1 MASGT
6 QFDRPGPEDTS
17 SPRLA
22 IANEST
28 PAESVKLPAEANAGG
43 ALSLQREEKEKMARR
58 RYQEPVP
65 KQHGKHWTI
74 VVTEDYLQD
83 GKPQRRQR
91 RIRLAPLGDLA
102 RKKLAQGQKIEPPP
116 NVLRLRDERVK
127 PLNQGMLAF
136 GSATDFKTFVQQTY
150 IPIEMPLLARTT
162 QQRYR
167 GVLEKYLL
175 PQFGTR
181 LLRDLTPAVLQGYF
195 SVGLPAAHPTLSWE
209 SKDKIR
215 DVLASV
221 LKRAVRKYALLERNP
236 MEAIELPPDKIG
248 RRTKMPYLTPE
259 QFDELVT
266 AMPEP
271 YATMVYVA
279 IYTGLRISELVALR
293 WQDVGPD
300 SIAVEQRY
308 CRGDWSKPKSRASN
322 ATIAV
327 DRHVIQRIHRLKLLT
342 VEVRAGRGAVR
353 RYRVVKP
360 DAPNRELVFQSV
372 KDGKPMRDNNVLSR
386 HLKPAARKLGLDFA
400 NWRCL
405 RTSRATWMVE
415 AGANVKD
422 VQGLMR
428 HSQIQ
433 TTLDV
438 YAQQV
443 PESQRRAIDITT
455 RMATERI
462 ANARQALHVVAG
474 SGLVN

>member
-1 MASGT
+1 LTLTPTLPDTCPWDEADSRNGIAVP
-6 QFDRPGPEDTS
+6 QAGSDDVSDRVERDTVTS
-17 SPRLA
+17 
-22 IANEST
+22 
-28 PAESVKLPAEANAGG
+28 EANAAS
-43 ALSLQREEKEKMARR
+43 ALFLREEREKMARR

-65 KQHGKHWTI
+65 RQHGKHWTI
-74 VVTEDYLQD
+74 VVTEDCFQD
-83 GKPQRRQR
+83 GQPKRRQK
-91 RIRLAPLGDLA
+91 RIRLAPLKTKW
-102 RKKLAQGQKIEPPP
+102 RT
-116 NVLRLRDERVK
+116 VLRLRDEKVK
-127 PLNQGMLAF
+127 PLNDGLLAF
-136 GSATDFKTFVQQTY
+136 GSATNFTTFVQQTY
-150 IPIEMPLLARTT
+150 IPIEMPLLAKST

-167 GVLEKYLL
+167 GVLDKYLL
-175 PQFGTR
+175 PQFGTC
-181 LLRDLTPAVLQGYF
+181 LLRDLTPAILQGYF
-195 SVGLPAAHPTLSWE
+195 SVGMAAVNPTLGWE

-221 LKRAVRKYALLERNP
+221 LKKAARKYGLLEGNP
-236 MEAIELPPDKIG
+236 MEMIQLPSDTTGK
-248 RRTKMPYLTPE
+248 RRKMPYLTPE

-271 YATMVYVA
+271 YATMVYSA

-293 WQDVGPD
+293 WQDLGCD
-300 SIAVEQRY
+300 SIAVERRY

-327 DRHVIQRIHRLKLLT
+327 DRHVIERMRRLKSLT
-342 VEVRAGRGAVR
+342 VEVKAGLGVR
-353 RYRVVKP
+353 HYRIVKP
-360 DAPNRELVFQSV
+360 DGPNPELVFQSV
-372 KDGKPMRDNNVLSR
+372 KDGKPMRDNNVLTR
-386 HLKPAARKLGLDFA
+386 FLKPAARKLGLDFA

-443 PESQRRAIDITT
+443 PESQRRAVDVTN
-455 RMATERI
+455 RMAAGRI
-462 ANARQALHVVAG
+462 ANARDALRTAANE
-474 SGLVN
+474 LVH

>member
-1 MASGT
+1 MKLFAPSPEPLLWDESDSHDGIALPDDAWDHSPAHTDADNISG
-6 QFDRPGPEDTS
+6 
-17 SPRLA
+17 
-22 IANEST
+22 
-28 PAESVKLPAEANAGG
+28 EANAAS
-43 ALSLQREEKEKMARR
+43 ALSQQEERESVALR
-58 RYQEPVP
+58 RYQKPEP

-74 VVTEDYLQD
+74 IVTEDYLQD
-83 GKPQRRQR
+83 GQPQRRQKR
-91 RIRLAPLGDLA
+91 VRLAPLETKW
-102 RKKLAQGQKIEPPP
+102 RQ
-116 NVLRLRDERVK
+116 VLRLRDEYVK
-127 PLNQGMLAF
+127 PLNQGMLAW

-150 IPIEMPLLARTT
+150 IPIEMPLLAKTT
-162 QQRYR
+162 QQRYQ
-167 GVLEKYLL
+167 GVLDKYLL
-175 PQFGTR
+175 PEFGKR
-181 LLRDLTPAVLQGYF
+181 LLRDHTPAVLQTFF
-195 SVGLPAAHPTLSWE
+195 SVTLPAAHPTLSWE

-221 LKRAVRKYALLERNP
+221 LKRAVRKYALLEKNP
-236 MEAIELPPDKIG
+236 MEAIQLPPDKIG
-248 RRTKMPYLTPE
+248 KRTKMPYLSPE
-259 QFDELVT
+259 QFDRLVT

-271 YATMVYVA
+271 YATMVHVA

-293 WQDVGPD
+293 WQDVGAD

-327 DRHVIQRIHRLKLLT
+327 DRHVIERIHRLKSLT
-342 VEVRAGRGAVR
+342 IEVKAGRGAVR
-353 RYRVVKP
+353 RYRAVKP
-360 DAPNRELVFQSV
+360 DGPNPELVFQSV
-372 KDGKPMRDNNVLSR
+372 HDGKPMRDNNVLTR

-415 AGANVKD
+415 SGANVKD

-443 PESQRRAIDITT
+443 PESQRRAIDVTSK
-455 RMATERI
+455 MAAERI
-462 ANARQALHVVAG
+462 ANAREAMRIAG
-474 SGLVN
+474 NGLVN